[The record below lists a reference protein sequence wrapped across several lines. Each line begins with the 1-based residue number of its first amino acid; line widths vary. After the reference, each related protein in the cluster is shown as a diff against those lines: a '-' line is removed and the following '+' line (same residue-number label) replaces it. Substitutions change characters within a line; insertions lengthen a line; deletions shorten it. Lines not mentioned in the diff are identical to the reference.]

1 MLLMESYLEHL
12 LSVSTQWE
20 LLLPCAG
27 LFWIK
32 LQEVLSKIKYCSV
45 STLFFIKEKK
55 KKKVRVLPLGMGKD
69 RLFLKMG
76 LSYNTF

>member
-1 MLLMESYLEHL
+1 MESYLEHL

-55 KKKVRVLPLGMGKD
+55 KKSKSTTTGYGK
-69 RLFLKMG
+69 R
-76 LSYNTF
+76 